1 MDNTEAPQ
9 VETVEVENT
18 QPEADTQGESTA
30 PEGDAGEP
38 AHEEEEAFRPWELAP
53 KAEEE
58 GDGPKIPYSRF
69 KEVNEERKAY
79 QQQLAQYEQELQ
91 QYRQRAEQVAQV
103 KAPSEIKME
112 DYNTVEEYLAARDEA
127 VQAAAVARVEQAFIQ
142 RETARIVEQ
151 RNQEMAQR
159 FADNVEKH
167 AAANPDV
174 KRAVDWLDSV
184 ADRLHPAVAREFLQ
198 DENAALLIHKVVT
211 DKALLRQVFTGNPE
225 DTIRNLHKISAK
237 LEGAEAPVY
246 KAPPPRPTTGVPQTV
261 RAAAKSPT
269 KDPSKMSHAEYR
281 KWRGFDK

>member
-1 MDNTEAPQ
+1 MENTEAPQ

-18 QPEADTQGESTA
+18 QPESTT
-30 PEGDAGEP
+30 PEGEGGAP
-38 AHEEEEAFRPWELAP
+38 AQEEEESFRPWELAP

-91 QYRQRAEQVAQV
+91 QYRQRADQLSQV

-127 VQAAAVARVEQAFIQ
+127 VQNAAVARVEQAFLQ
-142 RETARIVEQ
+142 RETARLVEQ
-151 RNQEMAQR
+151 RNQEMLSRFEQSVAQ
-159 FADNVEKH
+159 H
-167 AAANPDV
+167 AATNPDV

-211 DKALLRQVFTGNPE
+211 DKALLRQVFGGNPE
-225 DTIRNLHKISAK
+225 DSIRILHKVSAK
-237 LEGAEAPVY
+237 LDGVAAPTA
-246 KAPPPRPTTGVPQTV
+246 KASAPRPTTGVPQTV
-261 RAAAKSPT
+261 RTGTKAPT
-269 KDPSKMSHAEYR
+269 KDPSKMSMAEYR